1 MEFGKIRLHVKF
13 GKKQTHF
20 ELLGYFFTFS
30 FQIGSNILT
39 VVVVP
44 SSKLNKRQATEIEI
58 LNIIAQSLDHLM
70 K

>member
-1 MEFGKIRLHVKF
+1 MEFGEIRLHVKF

-30 FQIGSNILT
+30 LQIGSNILT
-39 VVVVP
+39 VVVP
-44 SSKLNKRQATEIEI
+44 SSKLNKRQATEIKI
-58 LNIIAQSLDHLM
+58 LNIIAQSLDYLM